1 MCPSYITN
9 THMRIYIYIY
19 MYMYMYVCTQPS
31 KGSNASCIMLNP
43 RGSCS
48 LKTFLFLSRII
59 SRSIPC
65 DPRFVV
71 GNAMQNQHFES
82 SFGGFWSGFF
92 GAEFR
97 LPPVPVST
105 GTAIL
110 GGGYVRRFADRWG
123 FLNAAAFDG
132 DLFVHREARQHPA
145 AARTYTHCTW
155 LWKMAH
161 FIIDDLPGNM
171 VLFMVFHRFSIAML
185 DDQRVM

>member
-9 THMRIYIYIY
+9 THMRIYIYKI
-19 MYMYMYVCTQPS
+19 YVCTYPS

-48 LKTFLFLSRII
+48 RHFCFSVPYPVLSHAIQILLLVTPCKTNILGPGL
-59 SRSIPC
+59 
-65 DPRFVV
+65 VV
-71 GNAMQNQHFES
+71 SGC
-82 SFGGFWSGFF
+82 FWSGFF
-92 GAEFR
+92 GAEPR

-145 AARTYTHCTW
+145 AARTCTDCTW
-155 LWKMAH
+155 LWKLAH

-171 VLFMVFHRFSIAML
+171 VSFHGFS
-185 DDQRVM
+185 

>member
-9 THMRIYIYIY
+9 THMRMYIYTYNI
-19 MYMYMYVCTQPS
+19 YVCTHPS

-43 RGSCS
+43 RRSCS
-48 LKTFLFLSRII
+48 LKTFFFLSPII
-59 SRSIPC
+59 SGSIPC
-65 DPRFVV
+65 DPHFVV
-71 GNAMQNQHFES
+71 GNAMQNQHFGS
-82 SFGGFWSGFF
+82 SFGVFWSGFF
-92 GAEFR
+92 GAEPQ

-105 GTAIL
+105 GTAN

-145 AARTYTHCTW
+145 AARTCTHSTW

-161 FIIDDLPGNM
+161 KHGS
-171 VLFMVFHRFSIAML
+171 FHGFS
-185 DDQRVM
+185 